1 MRRVRVRCCSGGK
14 FRSFWERAFKS
25 GLIRKTIIY
34 FLCMGG
40 FSTAFLSLNISVY
53 ANEQI
58 LSADDEIPR
67 ELVEYFDEV
76 GQDFQI
82 CPELLEA
89 IAWHESRFEPDVK
102 NGSHY
107 GLMQVNVKIHKNRI
121 QKYGW
126 TAKDMLDPYK
136 NIVVAADYLSE
147 LFGMF
152 GGDDYC
158 VLLHY
163 SGGWKAVHNYEKYG
177 TITEYV
183 KEILYRSEEYER
195 MHDKKR
201 DHADT

>member
-1 MRRVRVRCCSGGK
+1 MRRVKVRC
-14 FRSFWERAFKS
+14 RSWGDFKSLRERAFKN
-25 GLIRKTIIY
+25 GLIRQMIIV

-40 FSTAFLSLNISVY
+40 ISSAFLSQSISVY

-89 IAWHESRFEPDVK
+89 IAWHESRFVPDVK

-107 GLMQVNVKIHKNRI
+107 GLMQVNVKIHKDRI
-121 QKYGW
+121 KKYGW
-126 TAKDMLDPYK
+126 TADDMLDPYK

-147 LFGMF
+147 LFEMF
-152 GGDDYC
+152 GGDDYL

-163 SGGWKAVHNYEKYG
+163 SGGWRAVKRYKRNG
-177 TITEYV
+177 LITEYV
-183 KEILYRSEEYER
+183 EEILTRSEEYEQI
-195 MHDKKR
+195 HGKKR